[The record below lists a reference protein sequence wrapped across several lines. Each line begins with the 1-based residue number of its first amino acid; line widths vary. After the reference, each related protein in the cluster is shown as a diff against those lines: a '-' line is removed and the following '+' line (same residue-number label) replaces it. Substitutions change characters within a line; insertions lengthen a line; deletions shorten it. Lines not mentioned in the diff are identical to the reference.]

1 MWDEMNADWIK
12 AKAEKEERERQEEK
26 EAAKEVSWTRKKIV
40 CVTSYHQTYFQG
52 REVKKRTRKATSAKD
67 KKKGT

>member
-26 EAAKEVSWTRKKIV
+26 EAAKEVS
-40 CVTSYHQTYFQG
+40 
-52 REVKKRTRKATSAKD
+52 
-67 KKKGT
+67 